1 MKNGECLKFNQEE
14 VKIIEVDKNQEHFDF
29 AISVAKESF
38 EQCAAGDDTGM
49 ANHIV
54 DRFNDTYGTH
64 CMAIVC
70 DNHGC
75 AVNYNGRY
83 AQFHLTKNMQTSQ
96 EKKEI
101 ITVTSAVR

>member
-14 VKIIEVDKNQEHFDF
+14 VKIIDVDMNQEYLDF
-29 AISVAKESF
+29 AITVAKESF
-38 EQCAAGDDTGM
+38 EKSAAGDDPGM

-64 CMAIVC
+64 WMAIVG

-75 AVNYNGRY
+75 AVNHNGNFAR
-83 AQFHLTKNMQTSQ
+83 FHLTKKYADKPRK
-96 EKKEI
+96 EKDVVVFKI
-101 ITVTSAVR
+101 A